1 MQSQFKMADYI
12 FEVPLTNDGRDATD
26 SDTIDI
32 MITRSASMIPRVT
45 YNNLSVESV
54 RVDKETKK
62 IYYGVIASPA
72 MKLGLASLNYEERLA
87 WQDYLFAGV
96 AIVGAIVC
104 GVLGFVPAAVGLAV
118 VAGIALA
125 REPISGLVEAEVN
138 KSKAE
143 LEIAEAV
150 ADGRITPEEGGD
162 FLDAIDDGWGSEI
175 TETIKWVAI
184 IIGGA
189 IALQILLPI
198 ITKIGKPKT

>member
-1 MQSQFKMADYI
+1 MADYV

-26 SDTIDI
+26 PDVIDL
-32 MITRSASMIPRVT
+32 MITKGVSMIPRVT

-62 IYYGVIASPA
+62 IYYGVVASPA
-72 MKLGLASLNYEERLA
+72 MKLGLASFNVEERLA
-87 WQDYLFAGV
+87 WYDILIAGV
-96 AIVGAIVC
+96 AIAGAVVC
-104 GVLGFVPAAVGLAV
+104 VILGVVPAAVGLAV

-125 REPISGLVEAEVN
+125 RESISGLVEAEVN

-150 ADGRITPEEGGD
+150 ADGRITPEEGGE
-162 FLDAIDDGWGSEI
+162 FLDSVDEGWGSEI
-175 TETIKWVAI
+175 TEVLKWVVI

-189 IALQILLPI
+189 IALQLIVPM
-198 ITKIGKPKT
+198 ITKIGKKPET

>member
-1 MQSQFKMADYI
+1 MADYI

-26 SDTIDI
+26 PDVIDL

-62 IYYGVIASPA
+62 IYYGVIVSPA
-72 MKLGLASLNYEERLA
+72 MKIGLTSLNVAERMA
-87 WQDYLFAGV
+87 WQDYLIAGV

-104 GVLGFVPAAVGLAV
+104 AVLGIIPGAIGLAI

-125 REPISGLVEAEVN
+125 REPISGFVEAEVN

-143 LEIAEAV
+143 LLIAEAV
-150 ADGRITPEEGGD
+150 ADGRITPEEGGE
-162 FLDAIDDGWGSEI
+162 FLDAVDDGWVSEI
-175 TETIKWVAI
+175 TPIIKWVVI
-184 IIGGA
+184 LIGGA
-189 IALQILLPI
+189 IVLQIVVPM
-198 ITKIGKPKT
+198 ITKIGKKD